1 MNKLFSSLRSLLSF
15 GAAAKEAEPTDPIAL
30 HDFLYKRATALAQP
44 YLVLHGG
51 PAKSAKSGSATA
63 QLEEAI
69 GLFDRVLVMNPQNW
83 AAAWLAGKAAQSL
96 GQLEPAYGYF
106 ARSFEVQKENPD
118 VARELM
124 LTCLDTMRA
133 QQAIAVAEH
142 ALRLTPADAGLMANL
157 ALARLCN
164 ADVAGAEAA
173 IDAALQADPR
183 DEISLT
189 LQRLIGEVRRGE
201 RKQPQTPADLEK

>member
-1 MNKLFSSLRSLLSF
+1 MNKFLSSLRNLLSL
-15 GAAAKEAEPTDPIAL
+15 GAAAKEPEPSDPIAL
-30 HDFLYKRATALAQP
+30 HDLLYQRATALAQP

-51 PAKSAKSGSATA
+51 PATSAQSGRAKA

-69 GLFDRVLVMNPQNW
+69 GLFERVLVINPQNW

-96 GQLEPAYGYF
+96 GQPERAYGYF

-124 LTCLDTMRA
+124 LTCLDTKRA
-133 QQAIAVAEH
+133 PEAVAVAEH
-142 ALRLTPADAGLMANL
+142 ALRLTPADPGLKANL
-157 ALARLCN
+157 ALARLCS
-164 ADVAGAEAA
+164 ADVAGAETA
-173 IDAALQADPR
+173 IESALQADPR
-183 DEISLT
+183 DEISRT

-201 RKQPQTPADLEK
+201 RKQPQTPADLER